1 MADDVKQK
9 AATALLDKKEA
20 AATYK
25 RFMLHVMLIEQQHDV
40 ARPVA
45 LAQAY
50 VEGPSGRLARL
61 PK

>member
-9 AATALLDKKEA
+9 GPALLDKKEA

-50 VEGPSGRLARL
+50 VEGPAGRLARL